1 MVVERKLIFDKLY
14 QLPSL
19 PYVVQ
24 ELIASFNKTDLDTLT
39 LAQKI
44 EHDQALSAK
53 VLRMANSSF
62 YGLTRKVGSIKEAVT
77 ILGFE
82 MVRSIVI
89 SVGLVEHFPASPDS
103 EFDRSLYW
111 QRCYRVAT
119 LSNEIAMILNMER
132 NFAFIAGM
140 FYEIGL
146 LVLDLTIPKQFY
158 ELLRKQCDLKLRL
171 EEIEKSELGFDHFD
185 IGADVIHQWNFPVE
199 IEQLIRHW
207 NDSDQGLLIKCNPL
221 SCIVHLAVLIEAGAD
236 RKKLVAEVSKN
247 GCAQIPIN
255 WEKIDSLLT
264 TISHAES
271 ND

>member
-1 MVVERKLIFDKLY
+1 
-14 QLPSL
+14 
-19 PYVVQ
+19 
-24 ELIASFNKTDLDTLT
+24 
-39 LAQKI
+39 
-44 EHDQALSAK
+44 
-53 VLRMANSSF
+53 
-62 YGLTRKVGSIKEAVT
+62 
-77 ILGFE
+77 
-82 MVRSIVI
+82 
-89 SVGLVEHFPASPDS
+89 
-103 EFDRSLYW
+103 
-111 QRCYRVAT
+111 
-119 LSNEIAMILNMER
+119 
-132 NFAFIAGM
+132 
-140 FYEIGL
+140 
-146 LVLDLTIPKQFY
+146 
-158 ELLRKQCDLKLRL
+158 LLRKQCDLKLRL